1 MSSTQ
6 VELSDLGTRFAEVLA
21 LAESGTDVVLT
32 EQQIPRARL
41 VPLGSSPRIA
51 GLHPGAIQTSDD
63 FDEPLADGCWQHK
76 PVLKG
81 RCW

>member
-21 LAESGTDVVLT
+21 LAESGADVVLT

-41 VPLGSSPRIA
+41 VPLGSSQRIA

-63 FDEPLADGCWQHK
+63 FDEPLPDGSWQHK

>member
-41 VPLGSSPRIA
+41 VPLESSRRIA
-51 GLHPGAIQTSDD
+51 GLHPGAIQTSAD
-63 FDEPLADGCWQHK
+63 FDEPLPDACWTGQ
-76 PVLKG
+76 P
-81 RCW
+81 

>member
-21 LAESGTDVVLT
+21 LAESGADVVLT

-41 VPLGSSPRIA
+41 VPPSPRIA
-51 GLHPGAIQTSDD
+51 GLHPGAIQTSND
-63 FDEPLADGCWQHK
+63 FDEPLPDAFWTGQ
-76 PVLKG
+76 L
-81 RCW
+81 